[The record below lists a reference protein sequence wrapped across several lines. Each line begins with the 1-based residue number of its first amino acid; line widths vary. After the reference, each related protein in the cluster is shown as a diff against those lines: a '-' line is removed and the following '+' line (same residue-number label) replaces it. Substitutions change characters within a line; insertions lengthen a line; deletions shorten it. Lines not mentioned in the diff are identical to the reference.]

1 MNRILL
7 VRLCDSLV
15 LAVLSALAASFSWV
29 VGLVVAALG
38 FYLVFLFK
46 PRRKFRDSGNTEE
59 LARLRDEDCR
69 GFLDSGSL
77 QNRHWYR

>member
-1 MNRILL
+1 MNRILHIR
-7 VRLCDSLV
+7 VCDLLV

-29 VGLVVAALG
+29 AGLVVAALG

-46 PRRKFRDSGNTEE
+46 SRRKFRDNGNPEE
-59 LARLRDEDCR
+59 LARLREEDYR
-69 GFLDSGSL
+69 EFLDSGSL